1 MSRLPELIRESRR
14 IANELRRILLEHYG
28 DEAYTTIVGR
38 GVTDDVTRR
47 VDELAED
54 YVVNAFRR
62 TGLGVWVIGE
72 EKGVYRLSP
81 SPDYIVLLDPLDGSL
96 NYASQIPFASI
107 SIVAYSVR
115 GDIPLLHEAEYGLVA
130 GLFNGLEVEYS
141 EGRITYN
148 GRVINEVR
156 KRVSET
162 RIVSA
167 YFNSIEE
174 LSFLRNVFTSSASGF
189 KLRIMGSASIEAT
202 LAALGFI
209 DYFISLT
216 GRLRNTDIALAVALA
231 LRLGREVLIDPPLE
245 QLSVDDVKIV
255 RRLVI
260 GPKSDSVIEEIK
272 RKWFPREK

>member
-1 MSRLPELIRESRR
+1 MSGLPELVGESRR
-14 IANELRRILLEHYG
+14 VVSELRRILLEHYG
-28 DEAYTTIVGR
+28 DEAYSTIVGR

-62 TGLGVWVIGE
+62 AGLSVWVIGE
-72 EKGVYRLSP
+72 EKGVHRLSP

-115 GDIPLLHEAEYGLVA
+115 GGIPLLHEAEYGLVA
-130 GLFNGLEVEYS
+130 GLFNGFEVEYS
-141 EGRITYN
+141 EGRTTYN
-148 GRVINEVR
+148 GKVINEAR
-156 KRVSET
+156 KRVGET

-167 YFNSIEE
+167 YFNNIEE
-174 LSFLRNVFTSSASGF
+174 LSFLRDVFTSSSGSGF
-189 KLRIMGSASIEAT
+189 KLRIMGSASIEAV

-216 GRLRNTDIALAVALA
+216 GRLRNTDIALAVTVA
-231 LRLGREVLIDPPLE
+231 LRLGREVLIDPPLG
-245 QLSVDDVKIV
+245 QLSVDDVRIV

-260 GPKSDSVIEEIK
+260 GPKSDSVIEEIR
-272 RKWFPREK
+272 RKWFP

>member
-1 MSRLPELIRESRR
+1 MSGLPELVGESRR
-14 IANELRRILLEHYG
+14 IASELRRILLEHYG
-28 DEAYTTIVGR
+28 DEAYSTIVGR

-62 TGLGVWVIGE
+62 TGLSVWVIGE
-72 EKGVYRLSP
+72 EKGVHKLGS

-115 GDIPLLHEAEYGLVA
+115 GSIPLLHEAEYGLVA
-130 GLFNGLEVEYS
+130 GLFNGFEVEYS
-141 EGRITYN
+141 EGRTTYN
-148 GRVINEVR
+148 GRVIDEAR

-167 YFNSIEE
+167 YFNNIEE
-174 LSFLRNVFTSSASGF
+174 LSFLRDVFTSSGSGF
-189 KLRIMGSASIEAT
+189 KLRIMGSASIEAS

-231 LRLGREVLIDPPLE
+231 LRFGREVLIDPPLE
-245 QLSVDDVKIV
+245 QLSVDDVRTVK
-255 RRLVI
+255 RLVI
-260 GPKSDSVIEEIK
+260 GPKSDSIIEEIR
-272 RKWFPREK
+272 RKWFP

>member
-1 MSRLPELIRESRR
+1 MSELPELVGESRR
-14 IANELRRILLEHYG
+14 IVNELRRILLEHYG
-28 DEAYTTIVGR
+28 DEAYSTIVGR

-62 TGLGVWVIGE
+62 AGLSVWVIGE
-72 EKGVYRLSP
+72 EKGVHRLSH

-130 GLFNGLEVEYS
+130 GLFNGFEVEYS
-141 EGRITYN
+141 EGRTTYN
-148 GRVINEVR
+148 GKVINEAR
-156 KRVSET
+156 KRVGET

-167 YFNSIEE
+167 YFNNIEE
-174 LSFLRNVFTSSASGF
+174 LSFLRDVFTSSGSGF
-189 KLRIMGSASIEAT
+189 KLRIMGSASIEAS

-216 GRLRNTDIALAVALA
+216 GRLRNTDIALAVTVAS
-231 LRLGREVLIDPPLE
+231 RLGREVLIDPPLE
-245 QLSVDDVKIV
+245 QLSVDDVRIV
-255 RRLVI
+255 KRLVI
-260 GPKSDSVIEEIK
+260 GPKSDSIIEEIR
-272 RKWFPREK
+272 RKWFP